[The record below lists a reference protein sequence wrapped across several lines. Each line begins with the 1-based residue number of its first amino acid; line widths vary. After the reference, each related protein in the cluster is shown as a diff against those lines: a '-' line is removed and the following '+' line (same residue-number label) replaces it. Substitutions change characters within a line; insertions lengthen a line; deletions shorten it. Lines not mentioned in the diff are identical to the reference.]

1 MTRLLTLDEAAERV
15 GVPKRGLR
23 IEAERRGLL
32 VKIGRAVRIDPN
44 DLEELVKKC
53 RVKPQEQDCT
63 AAPTS
68 AALEP
73 TKSATADDAST
84 RALATADRLRKLS
97 RDTSRNETGP
107 PPAPV
112 ILLK

>member
-1 MTRLLTLDEAAERV
+1 MPREAA
-15 GVPKRGLR
+15 
-23 IEAERRGLL
+23 
-32 VKIGRAVRIDPN
+32 
-44 DLEELVKKC
+44 
-53 RVKPQEQDCT
+53 QEHDCT

-112 ILLK
+112 IPLK